1 VCRLEF
7 CDFSPNGFPA
17 FYVFA
22 EDGTAFTTDTLNAF
36 KNAAQKFIPFG
47 TQIPDFLNASR
58 TDYEVKVKI
67 RIAKDYE
74 ENVGGVLNNATINV
88 IESVNWSSPSFS
100 KLEWDN
106 MLQAVKD
113 TDGIAY
119 VYDESFYLYLVGNEE
134 TAVPQKDIMI
144 DKYSYPYLAK
154 ITFLDKDNKVIKTKE
169 NLNYL
174 AIKDSFTYGSI
185 EYIKDFV

>member
-1 VCRLEF
+1 
-7 CDFSPNGFPA
+7 
-17 FYVFA
+17 
-22 EDGTAFTTDTLNAF
+22 
-36 KNAAQKFIPFG
+36 
-47 TQIPDFLNASR
+47 
-58 TDYEVKVKI
+58 VKI